1 MKTRKIHKVIY
12 SEIIP
17 PSLIALAVLTFVV
30 FTRELGRLAELLI
43 RKDADAVTVLGVIM
57 ALLPKILIF
66 TVPFAFLIGTL
77 VGFSRLSADSEVVA
91 MRAGGVSIYQMLW
104 PVFKVNFVVAATT
117 FLLTFVLLPQGNWT
131 LRQIQHQIGLR
142 PVQSEIKPRV
152 FNEDLPQVI
161 LYIEDQDLQNSA
173 WKGVFLSDTGDS
185 GEKLQHPKL
194 IGYPGAIYQLK

>member
-1 MKTRKIHKVIY
+1 MQTRKIHKVIY

-30 FTRELGRLAELLI
+30 FTREFGPLAELLI
-43 RKDADAVTVLGVIM
+43 RKDADAVTVLGVII
-57 ALLPKILIF
+57 ALLPRILIF

-77 VGFSRLSADSEVVA
+77 IGFSRLSADSEVVA

-104 PVFKVNFVVAATT
+104 PVLKVSFGVAATT

-131 LRQIQHQIGLR
+131 VRQIQHQMGLR
-142 PVQSEIKPRV
+142 PVQSQIKPRV

-161 LYIEDQDLQNSA
+161 LYIEDQDLQ
-173 WKGVFLSDTGDS
+173 
-185 GEKLQHPKL
+185 KLCLEGGLPV
-194 IGYPGAIYQLK
+194 GYRR